1 MRYGSVVSTGRLS
14 ANCLSSSLPRS
25 KYVVLS
31 SENKIT
37 RKIMDLKRTEFDD
50 FNMTVV
56 QFNAAPSCKVL
67 AGVQPLTLRPF
78 Q

>member
-1 MRYGSVVSTGRLS
+1 
-14 ANCLSSSLPRS
+14 
-25 KYVVLS
+25 
-31 SENKIT
+31 
-37 RKIMDLKRTEFDD
+37 MDLKRTEFDD